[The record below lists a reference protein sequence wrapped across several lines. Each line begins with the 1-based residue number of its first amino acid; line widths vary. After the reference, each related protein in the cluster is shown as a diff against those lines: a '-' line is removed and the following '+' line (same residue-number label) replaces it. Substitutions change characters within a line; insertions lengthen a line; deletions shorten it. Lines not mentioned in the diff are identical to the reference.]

1 MEIYSFLASVK
12 WLTVGE
18 IILLIMNL
26 MLLVRYAVPIQKSYR
41 WFDFVPSA
49 GLLIAIISLLSGNTT
64 PPAIAIYT
72 VSLVIFLCTVRRLF
86 RPTGRIRLPKYRF
99 VRAIFCICGAIPLI
113 VALQHAGELRYNP
126 TSDLSK
132 LSYAKAF
139 VQLNQRLTKEYP
151 FGEWKHVNWQAL
163 QNKYEPLFKQI
174 DQDKNKEAYYKTLKD
189 YLSSFRDGHV
199 RIVNDKVYENQVFK
213 NEVGGGFGI
222 STVQLD
228 NGKVLVSLVLENSP
242 AQKNG
247 IKLGS
252 EIVTWDGKDVKE
264 AFASTTWSDGSIATD
279 EAKRINQGRFMA
291 RSPIGK
297 EIQVGF
303 QNVGDKKISKVMLK
317 AYDDQ
322 YETLKQTKVKFT
334 QADLDGPSIE
344 GKALDNGYGYIKITH
359 FAPSDTA
366 PNPEKLLEDQLKKL
380 QTKPLNG
387 LIIDLRNNPGGV
399 DALAANLTGH
409 FVKKKTIYE
418 YASYYNRYTSK
429 FEINHSDYL
438 TVQPTKP
445 SYTGKIAILIN
456 SRTGSS
462 GEGMPLILK
471 GLPNVTIIGFTSTA
485 GSFGI
490 VTSPITFNMPEGYFV
505 EFPDGRSLNAK
516 QVIQGDADYTGQ
528 GGAVPDIK
536 IPLNEET
543 FKAMYVEGQD
553 VELNYALAALQ
564 K

>member
-1 MEIYSFLASVK
+1 MEIYSLLDSVK
-12 WLTVGE
+12 WLTIGE

-26 MLLVRYAVPIQKSYR
+26 MLLVRYAIQFQKSYR
-41 WFDFVPSA
+41 WLDFVPSV
-49 GLLIAIISLLSGNTT
+49 GLLIAIMSLLFGHLTL
-64 PPAIAIYT
+64 PAIAIYT
-72 VSLVIFLCTVRRLF
+72 VSLVIFLCTVKRLF
-86 RPTGRIRLPKYRF
+86 RPTGLIKPPKYRF
-99 VRAIFCICGAIPLI
+99 VRAIFCICGTVPLI
-113 VALQHAGELRYNP
+113 VALQHAGELRANP

-139 VQLNQRLTKEYP
+139 VQLNQRAAKEYP

-174 DQDKNKEAYYKTLKD
+174 DKDKNKEAYYKTLKD

-199 RIVNDKVYENQVFK
+199 RIANDKVYENQVFK

-252 EIVTWDGKDVKE
+252 EIITWDGKDVKE
-264 AFASTTWSDGSIATD
+264 AFASTTWSESNTATD

-297 EIQVGF
+297 EIQVEF

-322 YETLKQTKVKFT
+322 YETLKQTKVKFSPDH
-334 QADLDGPSIE
+334 QDRPSIE
-344 GKALDNGYGYIKITH
+344 GKALDNGYGYIKIIH

-366 PNPEKLLEDQLKKL
+366 PNPEKLLEDQLMKL

-399 DALAANLTGH
+399 DALAAKLTGH
-409 FVKKKTIYE
+409 FVKEKTFYE

-429 FEINHSDYL
+429 FEINHRDYL
-438 TVQPTKP
+438 TVQPSKP

-456 SRTGSS
+456 SRTGST

-471 GLPNVTIIGFTSTA
+471 GLPNVTIVGFTSTA

-490 VTSPITFNMPEGYFV
+490 VTSPITFEMPEGYFV

-536 IPLNEET
+536 IPLNEDT